1 MSDKFDF
8 GGVNLGV
15 NPWPDRVPVHVD
27 TPFRM
32 LIVGDFSGRG
42 NRGHKEIG
50 SKLAVRKVHH
60 VDRDNLDE
68 VMQRL
73 RVGLDHTIVD
83 SANAPVSIRFRE
95 LDDFEP
101 DALFESVALFESLRI
116 LRQKLM
122 NKATFAEAAAEVKAW
137 TGASETET
145 PAAAPEE
152 TAGSIDVGVSLGN
165 LLDNTIRHHQS
176 PAAESERW
184 ETMIRKIV
192 EPHIIDAPDARQD
205 ALVECVDAAI
215 SQSMRQLLHHPDFQK
230 LESAWR
236 GLYLLIKRLETGRE
250 LQLHLLDVS
259 KVEIA
264 EDLARHCLSESALY
278 SLLVEQ
284 SVGTVGCDPWASI
297 MFSEPVG
304 ADSDDLILLGKLGHI
319 AAMAG
324 APLIGA
330 AKGALV
336 GCSCPKTNPDPTEWA
351 TLDSGDSDLWDALR
365 RSEVGSNI
373 ALLWPGFRG
382 RIPFGD
388 ETRSIDSFSFEE
400 LSQSAEHN
408 EYLWC
413 SPVFAAALVIGQAF
427 TQSGWQMQPGEIDEI
442 DDLPLCY
449 EQCAD
454 GDLVQ
459 LASAE
464 LWLSSK
470 AAEKIRNCGITPL
483 MSIKGKAAIRVGSF
497 LSLNGAPLSGGWTQ

>member
-176 PAAESERW
+176 PAAES
-184 ETMIRKIV
+184 
-192 EPHIIDAPDARQD
+192 
-205 ALVECVDAAI
+205 
-215 SQSMRQLLHHPDFQK
+215 
-230 LESAWR
+230 
-236 GLYLLIKRLETGRE
+236 
-250 LQLHLLDVS
+250 
-259 KVEIA
+259 
-264 EDLARHCLSESALY
+264 
-278 SLLVEQ
+278 
-284 SVGTVGCDPWASI
+284 
-297 MFSEPVG
+297 
-304 ADSDDLILLGKLGHI
+304 
-319 AAMAG
+319 
-324 APLIGA
+324 
-330 AKGALV
+330 
-336 GCSCPKTNPDPTEWA
+336 
-351 TLDSGDSDLWDALR
+351 
-365 RSEVGSNI
+365 
-373 ALLWPGFRG
+373 
-382 RIPFGD
+382 
-388 ETRSIDSFSFEE
+388 
-400 LSQSAEHN
+400 
-408 EYLWC
+408 
-413 SPVFAAALVIGQAF
+413 
-427 TQSGWQMQPGEIDEI
+427 
-442 DDLPLCY
+442 
-449 EQCAD
+449 
-454 GDLVQ
+454 
-459 LASAE
+459 
-464 LWLSSK
+464 
-470 AAEKIRNCGITPL
+470 
-483 MSIKGKAAIRVGSF
+483 
-497 LSLNGAPLSGGWTQ
+497 